1 MIDSDNNLYS
11 ANHFISNN
19 WKKRFIEGCPY
30 EQSHASLVFQK
41 GYEGSDHCR
50 KTKIG
55 CKLVFSIW
63 NSYIDNIQIFISTMS
78 FLIYSSKFWCWF
90 CAWTIIISRSIEI
103 VGWLTARTPR
113 TCKGWRQIS
122 KQSNYICTYNFF
134 SPENFVSSD
143 NLWKIMDFLNS
154 IFKASQSPCDI

>member
-11 ANHFISNN
+11 ANHFISSN
-19 WKKRFIEGCPY
+19 WRKKKIHRGGVHMNS
-30 EQSHASLVFQK
+30 QTLLLVFQK

-50 KTKIG
+50 KIKIG

-63 NSYIDNIQIFISTMS
+63 NSNIDNIQIFISTMS
-78 FLIYSSKFWCWF
+78 FLIYSSEFWCWF

-122 KQSNYICTYNFF
+122 KQSNNICTYKFF
-134 SPENFVSSD
+134 LLKILFLLIIYER
-143 NLWKIMDFLNS
+143 LW
-154 IFKASQSPCDI
+154 IF

>member
-1 MIDSDNNLYS
+1 MMDSDSNLYS

-63 NSYIDNIQIFISTMS
+63 NSYIDNIQIFISTSTMS

-113 TCKGWRQIS
+113 TCKGWRQV
-122 KQSNYICTYNFF
+122 QSSRIIFAHINFF
-134 SPENFVSSD
+134 S
-143 NLWKIMDFLNS
+143 WKFC
-154 IFKASQSPCDI
+154 FFW